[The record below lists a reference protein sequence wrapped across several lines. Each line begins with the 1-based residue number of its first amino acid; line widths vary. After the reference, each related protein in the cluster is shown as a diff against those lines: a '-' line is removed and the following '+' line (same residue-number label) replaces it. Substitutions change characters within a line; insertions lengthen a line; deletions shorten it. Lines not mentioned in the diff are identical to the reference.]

1 MRVISHIYG
10 FIMERSHGFWKIVIF
25 IWYYSNLVNN
35 QFLGSCR
42 TWQNQSIEVFYKIAV
57 LKNFAIFAGRYLW
70 WSLFKKGLQFSIKN
84 TLTEVFSC
92 KYCKILMKICLID
105 ICKWLLVTWLWFYWD
120 RWDPHLK
127 TMWPFKN
134 NPRDQIFWKTNISY
148 PLPDTI
154 TYVCISGVRNVGAMV
169 NPQCTL
175 TPDELCSLLLRHHL
189 KFAWLSNTNSQV
201 QVM

>member
-92 KYCKILMKICLID
+92 KYCKILMKICFID
-105 ICKWLLVTWLWFYWD
+105 ICKRLLVTCFDSTETDEILILRPCD
-120 RWDPHLK
+120 HLK
-127 TMWPFKN
+127 AIQEIKFSEK
-134 NPRDQIFWKTNISY
+134 
-148 PLPDTI
+148 
-154 TYVCISGVRNVGAMV
+154 
-169 NPQCTL
+169 L
-175 TPDELCSLLLRHHL
+175 TFLTHSLIRLR
-189 KFAWLSNTNSQV
+189 TCVYQG
-201 QVM
+201 